1 MLAAVMRFLERRSE
15 RLAERFERWS
25 RSLRARAL
33 GVPLGA
39 DLAGEEWEDP
49 VILPLDPE
57 PPPIPPSAFFRTA
70 APANDEEWNAA
81 IVAAKQA
88 TPAPVPVEAQESEQE
103 WEAALLAAKRNS
115 ASMPVAEP
123 AAAAVAKAP
132 ARITASI
139 PTAAPVTPAP
149 APARITA
156 TVTPA
161 PARITAPRTR
171 TASAEVTATR
181 QVVAAALRTQRTTGS
196 MTAAAGPAARG
207 ARAS

>member
-1 MLAAVMRFLERRSE
+1 VLAAVMRFLERRSE
-15 RLAERFERWS
+15 RMAERFERWS
-25 RSLRARAL
+25 RWLRAKAL

-39 DLAGEEWEDP
+39 DLAGDEWEDP

-88 TPAPVPVEAQESEQE
+88 TPAPVPAEAQASEEE

-132 ARITASI
+132 ARITASV
-139 PTAAPVTPAP
+139 AA
-149 APARITA
+149 APARTTA